1 MVVLLPLP
9 NTYMTDEL
17 KESFQEYAKALKKA
31 ENAAQ
36 LIQEVANDMRVKL
49 MSLRAEITREETV
62 EELDPDY
69 SVR

>member
-49 MSLRAEITREETV
+49 MSLRAEITRE
-62 EELDPDY
+62 
-69 SVR
+69 

>member
-1 MVVLLPLP
+1 
-9 NTYMTDEL
+9 MTDEL

>member
-36 LIQEVANDMRVKL
+36 LMQEVANDMRVKL